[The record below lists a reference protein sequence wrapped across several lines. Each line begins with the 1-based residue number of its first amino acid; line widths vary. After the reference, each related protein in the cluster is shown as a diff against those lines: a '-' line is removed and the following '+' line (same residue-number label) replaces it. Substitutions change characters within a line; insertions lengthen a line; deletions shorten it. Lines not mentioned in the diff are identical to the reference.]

1 MEFVF
6 GVILGAIGGLGIGII
21 IFNVSGLN
29 DDWKDDADDDQ
40 NGSSPQ
46 SPLPPA
52 DAPKAFT
59 RITNRERT
67 LVL

>member
-21 IFNVSGLN
+21 IFNVSN
-29 DDWKDDADDDQ
+29 IYDDWKDDDDDDQ

-46 SPLPPA
+46 
-52 DAPKAFT
+52 
-59 RITNRERT
+59 
-67 LVL
+67 